1 MLKRSVLAFALFLT
15 PMLPAHAQ
23 PAPAATPPAGDY
35 TLEPHHTQVLFA
47 INHLG
52 FSTFYGTFSGASG
65 TLKLIPGNPA
75 FSQLDVTVPTA
86 SVNTINDTLNGELKS
101 ADWLDAGAFP
111 TMTFHSTKV
120 TMTGPGTADVTGD
133 LTLHGV
139 THSETL
145 QAKLNPPGVNPMDKA
160 YTVGFEVSGHIKRS
174 DFGVKKYVP
183 LVSDDVQLII
193 SAPFEHKVL

>member
-1 MLKRSVLAFALFLT
+1 MLKRSVLALALFLT
-15 PMLPAHAQ
+15 PILSANAQ
-23 PAPAATPPAGDY
+23 PAAPPAGEY

-65 TLKLIPGNPA
+65 TLKLIPGNPSL
-75 FSQLDVTVPTA
+75 SQLDVSVPTA

-120 TMTGPGTADVTGD
+120 TMTGPQTADVTGD

-145 QAKLNPPGVNPMDKA
+145 QAKLNTPGVNPMDKA

-183 LVSDDVQLII
+183 LVGDDVQLII

>member
-1 MLKRSVLAFALFLT
+1 MLKRSVLAFALVLT
-15 PMLPAHAQ
+15 PLLSANAQ
-23 PAPAATPPAGDY
+23 PAPPPAGEY

-65 TLKLIPGNPA
+65 ALKLIPGNPVL
-75 FSQLDVTVPTA
+75 SQLDVSVPTA
-86 SVNTINDTLNGELKS
+86 SVTTINDTLNGELKS

-111 TMTFHSTKV
+111 TMTFHSTKI
-120 TMTGPGTADVTGD
+120 TMTGPQTADVTGD

-139 THSETL
+139 TRSETL
-145 QAKLNPPGVNPMDKA
+145 QAKLNTPGVNPMDKA
-160 YTVGFEVSGHIKRS
+160 YTIGFEVSGHIKRS
-174 DFGVKKYVP
+174 DFGVTKYVP
-183 LVSDDVQLII
+183 LVGDDVQLII

>member
-1 MLKRSVLAFALFLT
+1 MLKRHVLAFAVVLAPTLA
-15 PMLPAHAQ
+15 AHAQ
-23 PAPAATPPAGDY
+23 PASAPTPPAGIY
-35 TLEPHHTQVLFA
+35 SLEPHHAQVLFG
-47 INHLG
+47 IDHMG

-65 TLKLIPGNPA
+65 TLKLVPGNPA
-75 FSQLDVTVPTA
+75 YSQLDVSVPTA
-86 SVNTINDTLNGELKS
+86 SVTTINDTLNEELRS
-101 ADWLDAGAFP
+101 ADWLDATAFP

-120 TMTGPGTADVTGD
+120 VVTGPGTADVTGD

-145 QAKLNPPGVNPMDKA
+145 KAKLNTPGVNPLDKA
-160 YTVGFEVSGHIKRS
+160 YTVGFEVSGSIKRS

-183 LVSDDVQLII
+183 LVGDDVQLII

>member
-1 MLKRSVLAFALFLT
+1 MLKRSVLAFALVVT
-15 PMLPAHAQ
+15 PMLSARAQ
-23 PAPAATPPAGDY
+23 TAPAPPPAGEY

-65 TLKLIPGNPA
+65 ALKLIPGNPA
-75 FSQLDVTVPTA
+75 LSQLDVSVPTA
-86 SVNTINDTLNGELKS
+86 SVTTINDTLNGELKS

-111 TMTFHSTKV
+111 TMTFHSTKI
-120 TMTGPGTADVTGD
+120 TMTGAQTADVTGD

-139 THSETL
+139 TRSETL
-145 QAKLNPPGVNPMDKA
+145 QAKLNTPGVNPMDKA

-183 LVSDDVQLII
+183 LVGDDVQLII